1 MLLNNKILIVYT
13 KEYAR
18 VLNNT
23 LIMKLTTFILFMVLS
38 VGLSGQNAKTDSL
51 RNAIRNDARW
61 AITHA
66 EYSKGEKLLDSL
78 ILVEPS
84 NPRNYFVKAESYYY
98 QIKEDSLMI
107 NLDKSLL
114 FGMDSI
120 EVLNEVYD
128 FYTFQKVDNEKRVE
142 TVNKMIVVYPTDGE
156 LYMKRRGVK
165 IDLGDYEGAMKDLEI
180 AAALGNL
187 RAKESII
194 DIEETSK
201 KIKIPR

>member
-1 MLLNNKILIVYT
+1 
-13 KEYAR
+13 
-18 VLNNT
+18 
-23 LIMKLTTFILFMVLS
+23 MVLS

-66 EYSKGEKLLDSL
+66 EFSKGEKLLDSL
-78 ILVEPS
+78 ILVEPT
-84 NPRNYFVKAESYYY
+84 NPENFFSKAHSYYY
-98 QIKEDSLMI
+98 QKNLDSLNVCLGKALMI
-107 NLDKSLL
+107 
-114 FGMDSI
+114 GHDSI
-120 EVLNEVYD
+120 RVYREYYRYYSFQQENLEKCL
-128 FYTFQKVDNEKRVE
+128 FYINR
-142 TVNKMIVVYPTDGE
+142 MIDIQPKNSD
-156 LYMKRRGVK
+156 LYMERRSVK